1 MKKLALLQIILA
13 GILWGTSGIFVHYL
27 APYGFTSLQMTFF
40 RSIVS
45 CACMALYIFIHNKN
59 LFKVSLKELLLF
71 AGSGISFFLT
81 ATCYFYSMQA
91 TSISTA
97 VVLMYTAPI
106 FVMIYSVMFLNEKLT
121 PVKTAAVLIMLV
133 GCGLVS
139 GIIGG
144 LRFDVVGILVGFMS
158 GLAYSA
164 YNILTK
170 IQMKNNS
177 NPISATLYCFFFAV
191 LVGAFFCGIDNL
203 PQNIATAPHVTLP
216 LIIGM
221 GLLTCISPYFLYT
234 LALNKIPAG
243 TATSLGIIEPMAATL
258 FSVMLLNEPLSK
270 ASVCGIVLI
279 LGAVFMLSKSDEN
292 KEI

>member
-1 MKKLALLQIILA
+1 MKKLALIQIILA

-27 APYGFTSLQMTFF
+27 APYGFTSLQMTFL
-40 RSIVS
+40 RSVVS
-45 CACMALYIFIHNKN
+45 CLCMSLYILIFNKN
-59 LFKVSLKELLLF
+59 LFKVTLRELLLF

-81 ATCYFYSMQA
+81 ASCYYYSMQT

-106 FVMIYSVMFLNEKLT
+106 FVMIYSVMFLGEKLT
-121 PVKTAAVLIMLV
+121 FQKTVAVLTMLV

-144 LRFDVVGILVGFMS
+144 LRFDMIGILVGLLS
-158 GLAYSA
+158 GIAYSA

-177 NPISATLYCFFFAV
+177 NPMSATLYCFFFAV
-191 LVGAFFCGIDNL
+191 LVGAFSCGIEKI
-203 PQNIATAPHVTLP
+203 PQSIAIAPRITLP
-216 LIIGM
+216 LVAGIGLM
-221 GLLTCISPYFLYT
+221 TCVSPYFLYT
-234 LALNKIPAG
+234 LAMKEIPAG

-258 FSVMLLNEPLSK
+258 FSVILFKESLSV
-270 ASVCGIVLI
+270 ASLCGIVLI
-279 LGAVFMLSKSDEN
+279 LGAVFLLSKSD
-292 KEI
+292 KQ